1 CRWSSYAHRKHP
13 IRSLE
18 PTHVA
23 VKPSDTAADPGDAGA
38 TGLFRVPSA
47 ARPAV
52 ETLFRNTVEHA
63 PIGIAF
69 ANRDGGFRHAN
80 LAFCAMLG
88 YSVDQLRDESIE
100 SLTHGEDLAA
110 TKQELER
117 LWRREV
123 SFLDVEKRYMR
134 KNGSPLWV
142 RATTSL
148 VGNGGSEP

>member
-1 CRWSSYAHRKHP
+1 MSS
-13 IRSLE
+13 
-18 PTHVA
+18 
-23 VKPSDTAADPGDAGA
+23 KPAGGADDEDSGA

-63 PIGIAF
+63 PVGIAF
-69 ANRDGGFRHAN
+69 ANPDGGFRHAN

-88 YSVDQLRDESIE
+88 YTAEQLRHESIE
-100 SLTHGEDLAA
+100 SLTHPEDLAA
-110 TKQELER
+110 TRAGLER

-123 SFLDVEKRYMR
+123 AHLDVEKRYVR

-142 RATTSL
+142 RVTTSL
-148 VGNGGSEP
+148 VEGGSGRPESRS